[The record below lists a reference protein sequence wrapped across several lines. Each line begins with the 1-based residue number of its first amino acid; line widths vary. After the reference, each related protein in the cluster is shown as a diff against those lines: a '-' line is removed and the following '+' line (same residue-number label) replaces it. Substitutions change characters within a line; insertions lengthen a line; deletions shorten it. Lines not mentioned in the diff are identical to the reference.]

1 MLLLRG
7 EDGRPRT
14 WPVDAGITAVVVAL
28 VVVTVHVTEDPAAL
42 RPDARGYLLS
52 VLMSLPV
59 LIHRRRPVA
68 ALLLTS
74 LGLFA
79 YYSSGYPGISPTL
92 VQAVPVYS
100 AVVAGHLRWAVA
112 VTAVFYTAGYL
123 IVVFSKELAP
133 LLALAEFAGNGAL
146 AVTVVLLAEVVRSRR
161 ALAAET
167 RERLRLAAE
176 EHDREAARRV
186 AEDRVRIARELHD
199 TVAHS
204 MATITVQAG
213 GALHLLGDRDAE
225 VRPAL
230 AAIRETSKETLR
242 QMRATLGVL
251 RAGAGPEEPA
261 VGLERLPAL
270 LEAVRSAGVPVEVAV
285 RGRPGGLAP
294 PVDHAAYRILQESLT
309 NVLRHGGP
317 AVRARV
323 ALDYREDGIAVEVT
337 DDGVGPGERVEGAME
352 GGHGLAGMRERA
364 EALGGTLEAGPGER
378 GFAVRAWLPAA
389 AP

>member
-14 WPVDAGITAVVVAL
+14 WLVDAGITAVVTAL
-28 VVVTVHVTEDPAAL
+28 VLVTVHEASEPSAL

-52 VLMSLPV
+52 VLMALPV

-100 AVVAGHLRWAVA
+100 AVLAGHLRWAVA
-112 VTAVFYTAGYL
+112 VTAAFYTTGYL

-213 GALHLLGDRDAE
+213 GALHLLGDRDTE

-251 RAGAGPEEPA
+251 RSGAGPEPA

-270 LEAVRSAGVPVEVAV
+270 LEAVRSAGVPVELAV
-285 RGRPGGLAP
+285 RGEAVELVP

-337 DDGVGPGERVEGAME
+337 DDGAGPGERAEGQAE

-364 EALGGTLEAGPGER
+364 EALGGALEAGPGER